1 MVQKM
6 KRLFKANQIDLLDD
20 NNYTLMIQIFNQEKD
35 FEGKKQAENRRI
47 E

>member
-1 MVQKM
+1 M

-20 NNYTLMIQIFNQEKD
+20 NNYTLMLQICNQEKD